1 MDLTKY
7 FSDTFNAK
15 CILTDHALKRITE
28 RFMYAELSKLK
39 LLVQASLKNT
49 ALSKWKTDEQT
60 VLIDPRFNFSI
71 LCAYYP
77 EENILK
83 IITFI
88 RGKTPEAYKDC
99 KTIVVSI
106 LKEQSEQEVLALNQ
120 SRKFKY

>member
-28 RFMYAELSKLK
+28 RFMYSDLSKLK
-39 LLVQASLKNT
+39 LLVQASVKNT
-49 ALSKWKTDEQT
+49 PLGKWKTEEQT

-71 LCAYYP
+71 LCEYYP
-77 EENILK
+77 DENIMK

-88 RGKTPEAYKDC
+88 RGKTPEAYKNC

-106 LKEQSEQEVLALNQ
+106 LKEQSEQEVMALNQ
-120 SRKFKY
+120 SRKYKF